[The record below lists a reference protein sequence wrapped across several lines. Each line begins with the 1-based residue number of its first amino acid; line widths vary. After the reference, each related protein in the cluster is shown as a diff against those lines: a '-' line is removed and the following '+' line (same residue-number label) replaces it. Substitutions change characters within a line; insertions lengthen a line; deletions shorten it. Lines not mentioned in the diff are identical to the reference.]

1 VRIAYLIPEFPGQTH
16 NFFWRERAV
25 LVEMG
30 ISVDIFSTRLPPT
43 RNDTTSWGWEAKG
56 ITNYLYPVQ
65 PLQVGKDFFLVILT
79 RPLGIAKWL
88 SSIARSTD
96 TTVSQKVRLLALG
109 LLGIQLGRR
118 MRERGIGHVHVHS
131 CGDAANI
138 ALFAHLTTGISYS
151 LTLHN
156 PLSAYG
162 TNQPEKW
169 RHAKFSIVIAN
180 WILADLRQKIPNY
193 LPSDIR
199 LAPMGVDTEKF
210 TRTNPYNFL
219 GEKNDIRIF
228 CCARLNPG
236 KGYLPLIE
244 ATGKLIGE
252 GRRVSLVIA
261 GEDDNGGEGYRKVIE
276 KFIVDHD
283 LIGDVTLLGG
293 VTEEAVIDQLELAS
307 IFVLASMEEP
317 LGVAIMEAMSMGVPV
332 IATNA
337 GGVPELIE
345 NRIDGWL
352 VTPGSVNSLME
363 AIIEVVESPADLR
376 RVTERAREKII
387 QNFSHRLSPRAIS
400 DALKYRP

>member
-109 LLGIQLGRR
+109 LL
-118 MRERGIGHVHVHS
+118 
-131 CGDAANI
+131 
-138 ALFAHLTTGISYS
+138 
-151 LTLHN
+151 
-156 PLSAYG
+156 
-162 TNQPEKW
+162 
-169 RHAKFSIVIAN
+169 
-180 WILADLRQKIPNY
+180 
-193 LPSDIR
+193 
-199 LAPMGVDTEKF
+199 
-210 TRTNPYNFL
+210 
-219 GEKNDIRIF
+219 
-228 CCARLNPG
+228 
-236 KGYLPLIE
+236 
-244 ATGKLIGE
+244 
-252 GRRVSLVIA
+252 
-261 GEDDNGGEGYRKVIE
+261 
-276 KFIVDHD
+276 
-283 LIGDVTLLGG
+283 

>member
-1 VRIAYLIPEFPGQTH
+1 MKIAYLIPEFPGQTH

-25 LVEMG
+25 LIGMG
-30 ISVDIFSTRLPPT
+30 ISADIFSTRLPPA
-43 RNDTTSWGWEAKG
+43 RNDTTSWGSEAKQ
-56 ITNYLYPVQ
+56 ITSYLYPVR
-65 PLQVGKDFFLVILT
+65 PLQVVKDFFIIILT

-88 SSIARSTD
+88 ASVARSID
-96 TTVSQKVRLLALG
+96 TTVSQKARLLALG
-109 LLGIQLGRR
+109 IFGIQLGRR

-138 ALFAHLTTGISYS
+138 ALFAHLTTGITYS

-156 PLSAYG
+156 PISAYG

-169 RHAKFSIVIAN
+169 RHAEFSIIIAN
-180 WILADLRQKIPNY
+180 WILEDLRRRIPNS

-210 TRTNPYNFL
+210 TRVNSYNFL
-219 GEKNDIRIF
+219 GEKDDIRIF

-236 KGYLPLIE
+236 KGYLTLME
-244 ATGKLIGE
+244 ATRKLISQE
-252 GRRVSLVIA
+252 RRVSLAIA
-261 GEDDNGGEGYRKVIE
+261 GEDDNGGKGYRKVIE
-276 KFIVDHD
+276 KFIAEHD
-283 LIGDVTLLGG
+283 LVGHVTLLGG
-293 VTEEAVIDQLELAS
+293 VTEEVVIDQLGQAS

-317 LGVAIMEAMSMGVPV
+317 LGVVIMEVMPIGVPV

-352 VTPGSVNSLME
+352 VTPGSVDSLVE
-363 AIIEVVESPADLR
+363 AIIEVSESTSDLGG
-376 RVTERAREKII
+376 VTERAREKII
-387 QNFSHRLSPRAIS
+387 KHFSHRLSPLAIS
-400 DALKYRP
+400 DALKFRP

>member
-138 ALFAHLTTGISYS
+138 ALFAHLTT
-151 LTLHN
+151 
-156 PLSAYG
+156 
-162 TNQPEKW
+162 
-169 RHAKFSIVIAN
+169 
-180 WILADLRQKIPNY
+180 
-193 LPSDIR
+193 
-199 LAPMGVDTEKF
+199 
-210 TRTNPYNFL
+210 
-219 GEKNDIRIF
+219 
-228 CCARLNPG
+228 
-236 KGYLPLIE
+236 
-244 ATGKLIGE
+244 
-252 GRRVSLVIA
+252 
-261 GEDDNGGEGYRKVIE
+261 
-276 KFIVDHD
+276 
-283 LIGDVTLLGG
+283 
-293 VTEEAVIDQLELAS
+293 
-307 IFVLASMEEP
+307 
-317 LGVAIMEAMSMGVPV
+317 
-332 IATNA
+332 
-337 GGVPELIE
+337 
-345 NRIDGWL
+345 
-352 VTPGSVNSLME
+352 
-363 AIIEVVESPADLR
+363 
-376 RVTERAREKII
+376 
-387 QNFSHRLSPRAIS
+387 
-400 DALKYRP
+400 